1 MTQRQSSQFMVM
13 TDEHLANAI
22 VEQLIRKGV
31 DAVRLI
37 DHLPTGT
44 PDPDVL
50 EYCHEQGYALI
61 TLDEPM
67 RGHIHARSQQS
78 LDHAG
83 VFIGT
88 KEMQGAGSIGT
99 IVNFI
104 VFFNEAIENGAATV
118 EDDVYNRI
126 IPIS

>member
-1 MTQRQSSQFMVM
+1 MTQPLPFMVM

-22 VEQLIRKGV
+22 SQQLMEKGIQ
-31 DAVRLI
+31 AVRLI

-44 PDPDVL
+44 SDPEVL
-50 EYCHEQGYALI
+50 EYCHQHGYTLI

-67 RGHIHARSQQS
+67 RGHIQTRIQQG
-78 LDHAG
+78 LEHAG

-88 KEMQGAGSIGT
+88 KDLQGSKGIGV
-99 IVNFI
+99 IVNFT
-104 VFFNEAIENGAATV
+104 VFYNEAIVAGAATV
-118 EDDVYNRI
+118 ADDVYNQI